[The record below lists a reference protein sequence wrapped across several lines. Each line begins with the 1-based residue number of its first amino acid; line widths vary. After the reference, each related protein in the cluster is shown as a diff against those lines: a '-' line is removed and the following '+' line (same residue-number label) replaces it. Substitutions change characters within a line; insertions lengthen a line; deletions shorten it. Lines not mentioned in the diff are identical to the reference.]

1 MVVIIINT
9 AADNKIELVA
19 WIYTFSALANIT
31 VKETLAGISQAIT
44 IFLPLLSNNLDT
56 SYALF

>member
-31 VKETLAGISQAIT
+31 VKETLAGISQVIT